1 MQVKIGACFHKTPTN
16 HYPLTPTT
24 NVGRFSLYFRGRLC
38 QNAAMSEIVKILSP
52 EQMSAFNT
60 IERTNTNVLILGS
73 AGTGK
78 STFVNYLKSATTK
91 RVVCACPTAVA
102 ALNIGG
108 ATIHSLFQILPR
120 DFIFPE
126 FLELKARVRN
136 VLTAT
141 DILVL
146 DEVSMIAP
154 DLMDAMDILCRRA
167 RKNNEPFGGIQVVAI
182 GDLFQ
187 LPPVITRDAQKYYAD
202 EYGNSRAYFFDS
214 NAYKRADFVR
224 FNFDLVYR
232 QNDTELLEKLN
243 ALRGGDASAI
253 GFFNA
258 CRITDDARRAN
269 SVLITPF
276 RAVAERINME
286 RLGQI
291 SADSVFYNG
300 ELSGNFAER
309 DVPAPM
315 NLELKVGALVV
326 FVKNGDK
333 WHNGSMGVVQKLG
346 AREIVVQLLNRE
358 RDTVSVRP
366 EKWQKVE
373 YLRDEND
380 RLVEHETG
388 AYKQFPLAL
397 GYAMT
402 IHKAQGKTLDSVV
415 VDISRGAF
423 EHGQTYV
430 ALSRTR
436 AATDMHIARPL
447 SPRDVIFDPRV
458 LEFVEK

>member
-1 MQVKIGACFHKTPTN
+1 
-16 HYPLTPTT
+16 
-24 NVGRFSLYFRGRLC
+24 
-38 QNAAMSEIVKILSP
+38 MSEIVPILSA
-52 EQMSAFNT
+52 EQMAAFNT
-60 IERTNTNVLILGS
+60 IERTHSNVLILGS

-78 STFVNYLKSATTK
+78 STFVNYLKSATAK

-108 ATIHSLFQILPR
+108 ATIHSLFQIVPR

-126 FLELKARVRN
+126 FLELKAKVRN
-136 VLTAT
+136 ILTAT

-154 DLMDAMDILCRRA
+154 DLMDAMDILARRA
-167 RKNNEPFGGIQVVAI
+167 RKNDAPFGGIQIVAI

-187 LPPVITRDAQKYYAD
+187 LPPVITREARGYYAT
-202 EYGNSRAYFFDS
+202 EYGIERAYFFDS
-214 NAYKRADFVR
+214 HVYSRSSFVR

-232 QNDTELLEKLN
+232 QSDMELLEKLN
-243 ALRGGDASAI
+243 ALRMGDASSVT
-253 GFFNA
+253 FFNT
-258 CRITDDARRAN
+258 CRIADETRRAN

-276 RAVAERINME
+276 RAVAERINAE
-286 RLGQI
+286 RLAEI
-291 SADSVFYNG
+291 PAEPVNYVG

-315 NLELKVGALVV
+315 NLELKIGALVV

-333 WHNGSMGVVQKLG
+333 WHNGSMGIVQKLG
-346 AREIVVQLLNRE
+346 TREIIVQLLNRE
-358 RDTVSVRP
+358 RDVVVVKP
-366 EKWQKVE
+366 DKWQKIE
-373 YLRDEND
+373 YVRDEND
-380 RLVEHETG
+380 RLVENETG

-436 AATDMHIARPL
+436 SAADMHIARPL

-458 LEFVEK
+458 LEFVNCD